1 VEIYPVPKLIPMS
14 TNLLRIFLLVFVFT
28 SCIATSR
35 NQRNLNEE
43 VTTDNYT
50 PDPELYYGSILTDS
64 IATSL
69 TDLPRTE
76 DGSFVLSAGFYET
89 EFKTYCLQPGTPDP
103 SNRDAYYQSK
113 YNGPRKD
120 IIETILDNSSQRSS
134 LDQRNVQLLL
144 WSVVSKSDFNKLS
157 PGARSVAYEL
167 LTPKQ
172 LFELNGGVL
181 GAIKTASKMILVS
194 DQQNDII
201 RVFESGI
208 RSYEAI
214 ENLAVLRTPSNI
226 TRNDMVRDQWY
237 RHKDGYFIRY
247 LPESYKKTTVQVYVP
262 DSLMNNY
269 RRSIQDEHETVHH
282 IADNYLVFDPSGLV
296 IHSANSNAQRLG
308 VGGPVKDVVKSVIKI
323 LEKNKRTPA
332 PQYPKPPKPV
342 KPSGPV
348 S

>member
-1 VEIYPVPKLIPMS
+1 MS

-35 NQRNLNEE
+35 NHKNLNEE
-43 VTTDNYT
+43 FTTKKYV
-50 PDPELYYGSILTDS
+50 PDPELFIGSISTDS

-103 SNRDAYYQSK
+103 SNRDAYYQSE
-113 YNGPRKD
+113 YSGPRKD
-120 IIETILDNSSQRSS
+120 IIETILNNSSQRSS
-134 LDQRNVQLLL
+134 MDQKNVQLLL

-157 PGARSVAYEL
+157 AGARSVAYEL

-181 GAIKTASKMILVS
+181 GAIKTASKMIPVS

-201 RVFESGI
+201 RVFETGI

-214 ENLAVLRTPSNI
+214 ESLAVLRTQSTI
-226 TRNDMVRDQWY
+226 IRNDLVRDQWY
-237 RHKDGYFIRY
+237 RHADGYFIRY
-247 LPESYKKTTVQVYVP
+247 LPESYKQTKVQVYVP

-269 RRSIQDEHETVHH
+269 KDE
-282 IADNYLVFDPSGLV
+282 YLVFDPSGLV

-308 VGGPVKDVVKSVIKI
+308 VGGPVKEVVKSVIKI